1 MRTSY
6 ADIADELASI
16 VSRMVP
22 LMEFVT
28 TGLND
33 TPDAEEVLKR
43 LRRMKKHKQAKELEK
58 LFARAEELRS
68 ASPDS
73 SYATISDRPWSS

>member
-1 MRTSY
+1 MVAKIQTSY
-6 ADIADELASI
+6 ADIADELADI

-22 LMEFVT
+22 LMKFVT
-28 TGLND
+28 TGLDD
-33 TPDAEEVLKR
+33 TPDAEEVVKR

-68 ASPDS
+68 VS
-73 SYATISDRPWSS
+73 SDFP